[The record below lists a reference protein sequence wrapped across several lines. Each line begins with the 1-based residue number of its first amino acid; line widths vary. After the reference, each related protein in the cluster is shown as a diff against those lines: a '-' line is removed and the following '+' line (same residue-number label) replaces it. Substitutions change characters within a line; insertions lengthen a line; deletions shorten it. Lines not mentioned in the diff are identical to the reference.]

1 MHNAKNTRLL
11 PSRRWTA
18 KEDFGQSLSAATD
31 QSVSTGQGPAI
42 LRSISFMIR
51 WTDRFLK
58 SRVSYRTV
66 SVSFVRIHAKT
77 RRGTP
82 RKWGIEVLSILRTIA
97 IIDIATNAA
106 LAAVAWLF
114 GMTWTQTVGAGLVAL
129 IVIAVVLGWR
139 QVVNAPRPLRQD
151 WQRLSADHADR
162 LPTPRAV
169 AEIVAPQQRQ
179 LEAPRR
185 ELTTWHNGTE

>member
-97 IIDIATNAA
+97 IIDIVTNAA

-169 AEIVAPQQRQ
+169 AENVAPTRPQIA
-179 LEAPRR
+179 APQM
-185 ELTTWHNGTE
+185 EVSQWHSGE

>member
-1 MHNAKNTRLL
+1 M
-11 PSRRWTA
+11 
-18 KEDFGQSLSAATD
+18 
-31 QSVSTGQGPAI
+31 
-42 LRSISFMIR
+42 
-51 WTDRFLK
+51 
-58 SRVSYRTV
+58 
-66 SVSFVRIHAKT
+66 
-77 RRGTP
+77 
-82 RKWGIEVLSILRTIA
+82 LSILRTIA

-151 WQRLSADHADR
+151 WQRLSADHVDR

-169 AEIVAPQQRQ
+169 AEIVAPTRPQIA
-179 LEAPRR
+179 APQM
-185 ELTTWHNGTE
+185 EVSQWHSGD

>member
-1 MHNAKNTRLL
+1 M
-11 PSRRWTA
+11 
-18 KEDFGQSLSAATD
+18 
-31 QSVSTGQGPAI
+31 
-42 LRSISFMIR
+42 
-51 WTDRFLK
+51 
-58 SRVSYRTV
+58 
-66 SVSFVRIHAKT
+66 RIHAKT

-139 QVVNAPRPLRQD
+139 QVVNAPRPFRQS
-151 WQRLSADHADR
+151 WQHLSADHVDR

-169 AEIVAPQQRQ
+169 AEIVAPGQGQI
-179 LEAPRR
+179 EAPRR
-185 ELTTWHNGTE
+185 EVEVPCKT